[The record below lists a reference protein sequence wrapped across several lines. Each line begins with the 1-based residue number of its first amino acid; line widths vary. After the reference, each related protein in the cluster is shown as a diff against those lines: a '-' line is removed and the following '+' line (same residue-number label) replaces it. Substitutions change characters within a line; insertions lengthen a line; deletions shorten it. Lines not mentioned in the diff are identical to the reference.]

1 MWNLMTSTVTDKI
14 CGRLDQQQLLP
25 EAWKGCRKRSRGS
38 NDSVYI
44 ERAATL
50 KAIPNNLVMA

>member
-1 MWNLMTSTVTDKI
+1 MTSTVTDKI
-14 CGRLDQQQLLP
+14 CGHLDQQQLLP